1 MSAPPSDVRTCRSKF
16 VTNLLLPITTTFFLV
31 AQEVRPLEPE
41 PVVHPSRPRAS
52 RVRCNQ
58 GTFVKFQPQSVDFLE
73 ISNPRAVLETTMR
86 HFSCLTEGD
95 VICLPYND
103 RVQQPYFRA
112 TRVCRVLC
120 FFGST
125 VAIAC
130 CSLVLVTSSV
140 LRRDRVYDAATRWLS
155 LIVSCAAPSPST
167 AVNGALFAMCH

>member
-1 MSAPPSDVRTCRSKF
+1 MWRRPQRTNGGAAFRCAVLCCAFFFFLSCTYIGVLSAPPSDVRTCRSMF
-16 VTNLLLPITTTFFLV
+16 VTNLLLPIITTFFLV
-31 AQEVRPLEPE
+31 VQEARPLEPE

-103 RVQQPYFRA
+103 RVQQPFFRA

-120 FFGST
+120 FF
-125 VAIAC
+125 
-130 CSLVLVTSSV
+130 
-140 LRRDRVYDAATRWLS
+140 W
-155 LIVSCAAPSPST
+155 
-167 AVNGALFAMCH
+167 